1 MRFTSPAMTGALRA
15 VTQSRMINQ
24 KQTFAGLRQ
33 YSTGQEPKK
42 TGSKLLV
49 AALIGAGIAGG
60 ITYNSAQTKIVPQAV
75 KQVIAE
81 KSPSAFSNEGFVTLK
96 LAEVKPINHNTSL
109 FRFELPKGHVAG
121 LPIASCVVVKHAEE
135 GAKPIIR
142 PYTPVSESDAQG
154 HVDFIIKKY
163 DDGKL
168 TPVIHNMKPGD
179 TLDFK
184 GPIPKYDWENDQKA
198 NVGMIAGGTGI
209 TPMLQVIRRIF
220 DEKSTDK
227 KTKISLIF
235 ANQTEQDII
244 LKDELDKIAK
254 ENPDRFKVTY
264 ALDKAPE
271 NWTGVTGYVT
281 AEVVKANLP
290 GPEQEDTVI
299 FVCGPPPMVK
309 SLAGIRTM
317 KSQGELEG
325 VLKELGYEQKNVFKF

>member
-1 MRFTSPAMTGALRA
+1 MRFTSPSMTSALRSVA
-15 VTQSRMINQ
+15 QARMVNQ
-24 KQTFAGLRQ
+24 NQTFARA
-33 YSTGQEPKK
+33 YTTSGQAPKK
-42 TGSKLLV
+42 SGSKILV
-49 AALIGAGIAGG
+49 AALVGAGILGG
-60 ITYNSAQTKIVPQAV
+60 ITYNSSQTKILP
-75 KQVIAE
+75 VIEE
-81 KSPSAFSNEGFVTLK
+81 KIQEKIAAFKNDGFVSLK
-96 LAEVKPINHNTSL
+96 LAEIKPITHDTSL
-109 FRFELPKGHVAG
+109 FSFELPKGHVAG
-121 LPIASCVVVKHAEE
+121 LPIASCVVVKHAVE
-135 GAKPIIR
+135 GGKPIIR
-142 PYTPVSESDAQG
+142 PYTPVSESEAEG

-163 DDGKL
+163 NDGKL

-184 GPIPKYDWENDQKA
+184 GPIPKYDWEKDQKA

-209 TPMLQVIRRIF
+209 TPMLQIIRRVF

-235 ANQTEQDII
+235 ANQTEQDIL

-254 ENPDRFKVTY
+254 EHPDRFKVTY

-271 NWTGVTGYVT
+271 GWNGVTGYVT

-290 GPEQEDTVI
+290 SPEQDDTII

-309 SLAGIRTM
+309 SLAGVRTM